1 MYTID
6 LLKSSGL
13 PRRSNMK
20 NAVNVGIL
28 FSIPILIFIIMTS
41 SYAQSRIVIDNHRK
55 TLGHYENR
63 FTNLKKH
70 MMKEQL
76 ISQRYKALN
85 SSLHEVKDT
94 LNNNIQWTPSLA
106 MIERLLPSTLSIER
120 MEVKIKTFQK
130 AVPQREKPEVKINIA
145 IYKRI
150 LTIYLQSSSKINSD
164 ETVTRFKNNLASSPL
179 LQKQIR
185 DITISSRKPERID
198 GIDVMSYEMNCTLGG
213 EI

>member
-1 MYTID
+1 
-6 LLKSSGL
+6 
-13 PRRSNMK
+13 MK

-28 FSIPILIFIIMTS
+28 FSIPILIFVMMTS

-55 TLGHYENR
+55 TLSHYEKR
-63 FTNLKKH
+63 FGNLKNH
-70 MMKEQL
+70 MVKEEL
-76 ISQRYKALN
+76 ISQRYQALN
-85 SSLHEVKDT
+85 DSLHEVKDM
-94 LNNNIQWTPSLA
+94 LDNNTQWVPILA
-106 MIERLLPSTLSIER
+106 TIEKLLPPTLSIER

-130 AVPQREKPEVKINIA
+130 PVAQRENPEVEINIT

-150 LTIYLQSSSKINSD
+150 LTIYLQSTSKINSD

>member
-6 LLKSSGL
+6 LLKSNGL
-13 PRRSNMK
+13 PLRSNMK
-20 NAVNVGIL
+20 NAVNVGLL
-28 FSIPILIFIIMTS
+28 FSIPILIFVMMTS
-41 SYAQSRIVIDNHRK
+41 SYAQSRILIDNHRK

-63 FTNLKKH
+63 FANLKKH
-70 MMKEQL
+70 MMKEEL

-85 SSLHEVKDT
+85 DSLHEVKDT

-130 AVPQREKPEVKINIA
+130 AVAQREKPEVKINIT